1 MSHDKI
7 KKITK
12 IAAVGDLHIRETD
25 QGKWTDYFRSV
36 SEKADVLLL
45 CGDLTD
51 TGKKKEAKVLAEE
64 LSACTIPVVAVL
76 GNHDFENDQQDSIKH
91 VLQSSN
97 FHLLDGESIL
107 VGNVG
112 FAGVKGFGGGFD
124 RFMMP
129 MFGEQMNKEYVR
141 AATEESLR
149 LDQAL
154 VRLDK
159 EENSG
164 EEIIK
169 IVLMHYAPIKATVKG
184 EPEELFPFLGSSH
197 LVEPLERRQV
207 KAAFHGHAHSGS
219 FMGETNSGVKVFNV
233 AKHILI
239 KEGYTVPF
247 YIYEL

>member
-1 MSHDKI
+1 MSYDNI
-7 KKITK
+7 KKIK
-12 IAAVGDLHIRETD
+12 RIAAIGDIHVKESD
-25 QGKWTDYFRSV
+25 QGKWKDCFHAV

-64 LSACTIPVVAVL
+64 LTACSIPVVAVL
-76 GNHDFENDQQDSIKH
+76 GNHDYENDQQDDIRQ
-91 VLQSSN
+91 VLASSN
-97 FHLLDGESIL
+97 FHLLNGESI
-107 VGNVG
+107 VIGDVG

-129 MFGEQMNKEYVR
+129 MFGEKMNKEYVR

-159 EENSG
+159 QGQDG
-164 EEIIK
+164 EEIKK
-169 IVLMHYAPIKATVKG
+169 IVLLHYSPIKATVQG

-197 LVEPLERRQV
+197 LVEPLDRRQV
-207 KAAFHGHAHSGS
+207 LATFHGHAHSGS
-219 FMGETNSGVKVFNV
+219 LRGETNAGVKVFNV
-233 AKHILI
+233 AKPILVR
-239 KEGYTVPF
+239 EGYTFPF
-247 YIYEL
+247 YLFEV

>member
-1 MSHDKI
+1 MSYDNI
-7 KKITK
+7 KKIK
-12 IAAVGDLHIRETD
+12 RIAAIGDIHVKESD
-25 QGKWTDYFRSV
+25 QGKWKDCFHAV

-64 LSACTIPVVAVL
+64 LTACSIPVVAVL
-76 GNHDFENDQQDSIKH
+76 GNHDYENDQQDDIRQ
-91 VLQSSN
+91 VLASSN
-97 FHLLDGESIL
+97 FHLLNGESI
-107 VGNVG
+107 VIGDVG

-129 MFGEQMNKEYVR
+129 MFGEKMNKEYVR

-159 EENSG
+159 QGQDG
-164 EEIIK
+164 EEIKK
-169 IVLMHYAPIKATVKG
+169 IVLLHYSPIKATVQG

-197 LVEPLERRQV
+197 LVEPLDRRQV
-207 KAAFHGHAHSGS
+207 LAAFHGHAHSGS
-219 FMGETNSGVKVFNV
+219 LRGETNAGVKVFNV
-233 AKHILI
+233 AKPILVR
-239 KEGYTVPF
+239 EGYTFPF
-247 YIYEL
+247 YLFEV

>member
-1 MSHDKI
+1 MTHENI
-7 KKITK
+7 KKITR

-25 QGKWTDYFRSV
+25 HGKWTECFQEV

-51 TGKKKEAKVLAEE
+51 TGKKSEAKVLAEE
-64 LSACTIPVVAVL
+64 LTACTIPVVAVL
-76 GNHDFENDQQDSIKH
+76 GNHDYENNQEDAIRK

-107 VGNVG
+107 IGNVG

-124 RFMMP
+124 RFMLP

-159 EENSG
+159 QGSSG
-164 EEIIK
+164 EEIKK
-169 IVLMHYAPIKATVKG
+169 IVLLHYSPIKATVMG

-207 KAAFHGHAHSGS
+207 HAAFHGHAHHGTLR
-219 FMGETNSGVKVFNV
+219 GETNSGVSVFNV
-233 AKHILI
+233 AKPILLKEGHIL
-239 KEGYTVPF
+239 PF
-247 YIYEL
+247 FLLEV